1 MSQRSRKPRSQP
13 WHAVSIVPRGAACN
27 EAIALREKRFLS
39 GEAPLLPL
47 PGCPQQEQCSCI
59 YKHYADR
66 REGPRRSSETGG
78 VRMARP
84 PAERRIG
91 RGRRK
96 NDGE

>member
-1 MSQRSRKPRSQP
+1 MSVRSRKPRSQP

-39 GEAPLLPL
+39 PQAPQLPL
-47 PGCPQQEQCSCI
+47 PNCPHKDHCSCI

-66 REGPRRSSETGG
+66 REGPRRISEREG
-78 VRMARP
+78 VRMGRP
-84 PAERRIG
+84 STERRAG

-96 NDGE
+96 EDGD